1 MVFIECLIKKGLSG
15 SEDLL
20 PIRFNAIFRGL
31 VKTLKDLEND
41 WRIRNLAER
50 PQFISETKIKI
61 LSTLSD
67 LMSQTTD
74 NNFPEGILGWLNSS
88 SNPEERKKK
97 FLDLIGD
104 AGSLEEGRGVLHTAC
119 FDLMWDMTTQVNERG
134 RSGP

>member
-61 LSTLSD
+61 LTTLSD
-67 LMSQTTD
+67 LMSQTED
-74 NNFPEGILGWLNSS
+74 NNFPEGILAWFNSS
-88 SNPEERKKK
+88 SNPEERKKE

-104 AGSLEEGRGVLHTAC
+104 AGTLEEGRGVFHAAC

-134 RSGP
+134 RCGH